1 MDWKEKMIEGMN
13 LIREACVEN
22 DTDGECLNDCPLAEL
37 CAHTKVNFHPICW
50 EFWCKELKEI

>member
-1 MDWKEKMIEGMN
+1 MIKGMD

-50 EFWCKELKEI
+50 DFWCKELKEI